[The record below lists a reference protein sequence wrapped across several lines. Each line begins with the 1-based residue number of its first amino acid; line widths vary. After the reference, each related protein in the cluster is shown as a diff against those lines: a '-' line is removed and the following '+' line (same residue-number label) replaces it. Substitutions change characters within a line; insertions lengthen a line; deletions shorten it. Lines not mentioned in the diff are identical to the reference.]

1 MEAMRLYLRSRGILD
16 GRRIPEGCRP
26 AENQST
32 GICGYGLSNVY
43 LKDGTRVELMTEKAV
58 GGTPS
63 PSTYGLPLR
72 YDGDMTPLL
81 YK

>member
-16 GRRIPEGCRP
+16 GRRLPEGCRP